1 MEPSQFDTQHLN
13 KIAEKIEHKEKWFQE
28 RQCYATGANPVIF
41 QELPKSAP
49 DFRIPV
55 PFVKKALQQYS
66 GYMVKAGTITYT
78 GKYYDSTLKPIYY
91 ANDEALVT
99 SMCFSD
105 ALKFGTCYELHWTD
119 NNGSEKQ
126 FYPIP
131 TEQGK
136 PVYSDDLKKKLIGFY
151 WLREIEDDDKETY
164 VLTYWDDTT
173 QYEWRKPEGAKE
185 WTAQQEVKHGYGQ
198 VPVNIGHIAEDKS
211 NLFDHCKEL
220 IDLYD
225 KLISGDVA
233 NESQRYVNA
242 LLLLADKMDDVT
254 VDETGR
260 TMVDRLRE
268 LMMLDGLGDDPGKKV
283 AYLTKDIPT
292 AFIEFACKTIYD
304 LIHDMMP
311 MIDARDDNLVA
322 TSGIAMRYKMMPFE
336 YKCADIEANF
346 NRFLYNRMYMIAG
359 VTKSLGGSAD
369 GVFDVD
375 IKWTRNLPE
384 NATEIADIATKLYG
398 TLPDEIWIQLFPTS
412 IVPDKALAL
421 KLMEANKPEVVI
433 PENNVAVVNNSTTDP
448 NAVS

>member
-1 MEPSQFDTQHLN
+1 MEPSKFDTKHLN
-13 KIAEKIEHKEKWFQE
+13 KIAEKIEGKAKWFQE
-28 RQCYATGANPVIF
+28 REAYAKGTNPVIF

-78 GKYYDSTLKPIYY
+78 GTYYDSTLKPLYD

-119 NNGSEKQ
+119 NNGSDKQ

-151 WLREIEDDDKETY
+151 WLREIEEDDKETY

-173 QYEWRKPEGAKE
+173 QYEWRKPEGAND
-185 WTAQQEVKHGYGQ
+185 WVAQPEVMHGYGQ
-198 VPVNIGHIAEDKS
+198 VPVNVGHIAEDKS

-242 LLLLADKMDDVT
+242 LLLLAERLDDVT

-260 TMVDRLRE
+260 TMVDRLNE
-268 LMMLDGLGDDPGKKV
+268 LRLFDGMGDDPGKKA

-292 AFIEFACKTIYD
+292 AFIEFACTTIYE

-311 MIDARDDNLVA
+311 MIDQNRDVTGTITGEGQKWKLQ
-322 TSGIAMRYKMMPFE
+322 PFE
-336 YKCADIEANF
+336 QKCADIEANF
-346 NRFLYNRMYMIAG
+346 SRFLYNRMRLIAG

-369 GVFDVD
+369 GVDSVS
-375 IKWTRNLPE
+375 IKWTRNLPKSITE
-384 NATEIADIATKLYG
+384 TIDNAMKLYG
-398 TLPDEIWIQLFPTS
+398 TLPDEIWIAMLPED
-412 IVPDKALAL
+412 IVPDKKLAL
-421 KLMEANKPEVVI
+421 KLMKDMKPEASMPVDG
-433 PENNVAVVNNSTTDP
+433 TDQ
-448 NAVS
+448 AE